1 MLDLNT
7 FGASPAAEYLARTL
21 NKLDNSTLTRN
32 ISRSI
37 AKTATQVAEL
47 VTAYDCGNLSAKTV
61 ANSLRLMRT
70 DVSQFAHDSSM
81 NPLIVKLA
89 VNIQIAHIKRA
100 MRMCVVAARSQR
112 VMADP
117 YNRGRVLWNPE
128 IGANVVRYVEGETGM
143 LVVAGYIHN
152 DPILQELVTVNQ
164 QVGLEEVQVIS
175 DELLHARSAK
185 RCIRLKKAHTL

>member
-21 NKLDNSTLTRN
+21 NTLDNSTLTRN

-61 ANSLRLMRT
+61 ANSLRLMRS
-70 DVSQFAHDSSM
+70 DVQLPWQFLDEKSL
-81 NPLIVKLA
+81 NTLVVKLA
-89 VNIQIAHIKRA
+89 INIQIAHIKRA
-100 MRMCVVAARSQR
+100 MRMCFSAKKSER
-112 VMADP
+112 VMANP
-117 YNRGRVLWNPE
+117 TARGIPVDM
-128 IGANVVRYVEGETGM
+128 EGTGGGITIM
-143 LVVAGYIHN
+143 YYDKELKGHVTAGYI
-152 DPILQELVTVNQ
+152 DPDGEKWNQ